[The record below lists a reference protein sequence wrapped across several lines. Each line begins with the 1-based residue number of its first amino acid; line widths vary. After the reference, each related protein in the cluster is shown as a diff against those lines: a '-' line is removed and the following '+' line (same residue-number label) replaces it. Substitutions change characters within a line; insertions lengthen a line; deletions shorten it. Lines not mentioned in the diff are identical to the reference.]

1 MSTNDQP
8 LGPSRT
14 DNGSE
19 TGLRHRNLPLLLLH
33 ARESVIAQF
42 RPVLNAHGVT
52 EQQWRIVRALLERGP
67 LEPRQIVDVCRIS
80 SPSLAGVLARMDDLG
95 LVHRE
100 RHANDARRVAVTL
113 TDRSRDLAAAMAPQ
127 IEAIYQTIE
136 AHIGREFIDRFYATL
151 DELIELREGLQQSA
165 DE

>member
-1 MSTNDQP
+1 MSTNSNP
-8 LGPSRT
+8 RRRARAAGFS
-14 DNGSE
+14 
-19 TGLRHRNLPLLLLH
+19 HRNLPLLLLH

-42 RPVLNAHGVT
+42 RPLLNAHGVT
-52 EQQWRIVRALLERGP
+52 EQQWRILRALLERGP

-95 LVHRE
+95 LVNRE
-100 RHANDARRVAVTL
+100 RHANDQRRVQVTL
-113 TDRSRDLAAAMAPQ
+113 TDKSRTLAAEMAPQ

-151 DELIELREGLQQSA
+151 DELIELMERLAPAA